1 MRLVTAPESKR
12 VEPPRLWREADL
24 ENEEPLFVTTLVNK
38 QSSPVRVEEYG
49 RTMIILQPGQE
60 CFIESWSPLTTYC
73 RYSRIVFERNGDVS
87 AKENPDWKC
96 PYEGWTTDLINGQD
110 ISQAV
115 RIRIPRDVTVFGL
128 VDGFITVPAGLAR
141 MIPLDINDPMV
152 KFKAVEWRLV
162 KEKLPVLGFPNYM
175 EERET
180 VKKVM
185 VPRAEREVERIR
197 RQLENEELEA
207 ERIRAARR
215 KS

>member
-1 MRLVTAPESKR
+1 MRLVTSPESKK
-12 VEPPRLWREADL
+12 VEEPRLWREAEL
-24 ENEEPLFVTTLVNK
+24 INEEAPFVTSLVNK
-38 QSSPVRVEEYG
+38 RSSPVCIEEYG
-49 RTMIILQPGQE
+49 RTMFILQPGQE
-60 CFIESWSPLTTYC
+60 CFIESWTPFTTFSRYC
-73 RYSRIVFERNGDVS
+73 KIVYERNGEVS

-110 ISQAV
+110 ISQAM
-115 RIRIPRDVTVFGL
+115 RIKIPKDVVVFGL

-141 MIPLDINDPMV
+141 IVPLDIHDPLV

-175 EERET
+175 EEREA
-180 VKKVM
+180 VKKII
-185 VPRAEREVERIR
+185 VPRAEREVEKIR

-207 ERIRAARR
+207 ERIRADRR